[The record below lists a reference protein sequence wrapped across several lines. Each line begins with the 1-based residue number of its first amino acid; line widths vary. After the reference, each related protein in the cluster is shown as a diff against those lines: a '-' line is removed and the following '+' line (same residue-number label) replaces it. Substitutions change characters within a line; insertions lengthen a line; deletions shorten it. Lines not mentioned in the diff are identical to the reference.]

1 MSRFPPAGNCLVLA
15 LSSGLCLDILADSW
29 QDACEAGM
37 ALQQLDVIGV
47 ADFKGNGLLVSHPL
61 TPTCS
66 RRAAA
71 ERGFCRWLDGYKGSD
86 WVLAAWTDKLSVAIR
101 LFEFQWLVAFWD
113 KQTGL
118 ESSFNQNINIYQS
131 IQSNLIQSNLIYSI

>member
-1 MSRFPPAGNCLVLA
+1 MLA

-61 TPTCS
+61 TPHVLAGS
-66 RRAAA
+66 RR
-71 ERGFCRWLDGYKGSD
+71 
-86 WVLAAWTDKLSVAIR
+86 TR
-101 LFEFQWLVAFWD
+101 LLQMVGW
-113 KQTGL
+113 
-118 ESSFNQNINIYQS
+118 I
-131 IQSNLIQSNLIYSI
+131 